1 MDPTHGEAARTE
13 RRVRSATV
21 TFYRWHNVMITDR
34 LLVVG
39 HREYLLSSLSDIQVG
54 RGPLDRTARLLA
66 IATATAAVGFVLIGW
81 RLTADG
87 LFGAGALLAAM
98 GGGLGYRLRTR
109 PREHELHAEY
119 HGGMVLLLT
128 ERDTLRF
135 GQICRALGRARE
147 HRRALA

>member
-1 MDPTHGEAARTE
+1 
-13 RRVRSATV
+13 
-21 TFYRWHNVMITDR
+21 
-34 LLVVG
+34 LLIVG
-39 HREYLLSSLSDIQVG
+39 DREYLLSGLSDIQVG
-54 RGPLDRTARLLA
+54 RGPWDRAARLLA
-66 IATATAAVGFVLIGW
+66 IVTGTAAVGIVLIAW
-81 RLTADG
+81 RLNVDG
-87 LFGAGALLAAM
+87 WFGAGALLATM
-98 GGGLGYRLRTR
+98 GCGLGYRLRTR